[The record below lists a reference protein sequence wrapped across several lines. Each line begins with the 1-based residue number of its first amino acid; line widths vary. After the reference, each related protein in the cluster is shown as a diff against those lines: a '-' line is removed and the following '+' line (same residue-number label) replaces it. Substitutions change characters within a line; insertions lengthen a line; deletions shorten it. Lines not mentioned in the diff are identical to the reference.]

1 MNLLADE
8 GVDRPIVEQLR
19 QDGHH
24 VLYIAEMSPGIDDE
38 VILAQANAESALL
51 LTLDKD
57 FGELVFR
64 QGLLHAGVILI
75 RLAGLRPMTK
85 AKLVAKVLRERGP
98 ELLSKFSV
106 IAPGTVRIRRRTT
119 NGKNRG

>member
-19 QDGHH
+19 REGHS
-24 VLYIAEMSPGIDDE
+24 VFYIAEMSPGLDDD
-38 VILAQANAESALL
+38 VILAQANAAKALL

-64 QGLLHAGVILI
+64 QGLIHAGVILI
-75 RLAGLRPMTK
+75 RLAGLQPTTK
-85 AKLVAKVLRERGP
+85 ARLVAAVLREHDA
-98 ELLSKFSV
+98 ELLNAFSV
-106 IAPGTVRIRRRTT
+106 ITPGSVRIRQQ
-119 NGKNRG
+119 KINRENE

>member
-19 QDGHH
+19 LEGHR
-24 VLYIAEMSPGIDDE
+24 VLYIAEMSPGIDDDA
-38 VILAQANAESALL
+38 VLAQANTDDALL

-64 QGLLHAGVILI
+64 QNLIHAGVVLI
-75 RLAGLRPMTK
+75 RLSGLQATTK
-85 AKLVAKVLRERGP
+85 AQLIAAVMRDRGEELRDA
-98 ELLSKFSV
+98 FSV
-106 IAPGTVRIRRRTT
+106 ITPGSVRIRKR
-119 NGKNRG
+119 